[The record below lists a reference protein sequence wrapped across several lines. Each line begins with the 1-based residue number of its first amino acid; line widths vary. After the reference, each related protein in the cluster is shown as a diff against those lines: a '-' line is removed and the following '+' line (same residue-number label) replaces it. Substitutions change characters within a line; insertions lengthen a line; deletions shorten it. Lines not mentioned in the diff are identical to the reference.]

1 MSSPAVPLP
10 SFIRRLAGPVLVFFG
25 VLLAV
30 FALRSLGVRALQP
43 GDARNL
49 GALSIGIAAAIVL
62 TRMIDYAIFD
72 VAFRIRKRTVAPA
85 LLRQL
90 VSILVFLAV
99 AAAVVK
105 AILPD
110 VHLGAVFTTS
120 AILTAIVGL
129 ALQDTLGNLF
139 AGLALH
145 LERTMRVGDMI
156 RYGET
161 FGTVEELSWRE
172 IRLRTT
178 EGNLL
183 LIPNSLAGRERL
195 EVFARPGPPIARS
208 LRVGLEYDASPEH
221 ARMTLESALRGMKG
235 IAQSP
240 APRAFLKTFDASSIV
255 YELRYWLEDYGDYL
269 DVDARAR
276 ERTWYAL
283 RRAGLPLAYNVI
295 RQHVF
300 QAGPLPIAP
309 HGTWVRPAIDGVDLF
324 ADLSEEQRDLIA
336 AGAIERRYAPDEI
349 IVREGDETSSMFVVA
364 TGKAAVSIHGARGET
379 RKLAILEPGKAFGE
393 ISLLT
398 GEPRTATVRA
408 LDESVVVEIDKT
420 TLEPILR
427 ASPGLCQ
434 SFERV
439 IGERRKGAADSYE
452 ASRDELGRA
461 PQRAPLAERISRF
474 FGLS

>member
-1 MSSPAVPLP
+1 VSSPAAVLP
-10 SFIRRLAGPVLVFFG
+10 SFIRRLAGPVLLFLT
-25 VLLAV
+25 VLLGV
-30 FALRSLGVRALQP
+30 FVLRSLGVGALQP
-43 GDARNL
+43 GDARNI

-62 TRMIDYAIFD
+62 TRVIDFAIFD
-72 VAFRIRKRTVAPA
+72 VGFRIRKRTVAPA

-105 AILPD
+105 SILPE

-156 RYGET
+156 RYGES

-195 EVFARPGPPIARS
+195 EVFARPGPPIART

-221 ARMTLESALRGMKG
+221 ARTTLESALRGMKG
-235 IAQSP
+235 IAQIP
-240 APRAFLKTFDASSIV
+240 APRAFLRTFDSSNIV

-269 DVDARAR
+269 EIDSRAR

-309 HGTWVRPAIDGVDLF
+309 RGTWVRPAIEGVDLF
-324 ADLSEEQRDLIA
+324 ADLSEEQRQQIA
-336 AGAIERRYAPDEI
+336 AGATEHRFAPDEI
-349 IVREGDETSSMFVVA
+349 IVREGDETSSMFVIA
-364 TGKAAVSIHGARGET
+364 TGKASVSIHGARGET

-398 GEPRTATVRA
+398 GERRTATVRA
-408 LDESVVVEIDKT
+408 LEESIVVEIGKG

-427 ASPGLCQ
+427 DTPQLCQ
-434 SFERV
+434 TFEQV
-439 IGERRKGAADSYE
+439 IEERRKGVADSYE

>member
-1 MSSPAVPLP
+1 
-10 SFIRRLAGPVLVFFG
+10 PVLLFFG

-30 FALRSLGVRALQP
+30 FALRSLGLRALQP
-43 GDARNL
+43 GDERNL

-62 TRMIDYAIFD
+62 TRLIDYGIFD
-72 VAFRIRKRTVAPA
+72 VGFRVRKRPAAPA

-90 VSILVFLAV
+90 VSIVVFLAV

-105 AILPD
+105 SILPD
-110 VHLGAVFTTS
+110 VHLGALFTTS

-139 AGLALH
+139 AGVALH
-145 LERTMRVGDMI
+145 LERTMGVGDMI

-161 FGTVEELSWRE
+161 FGTVEQLSWRE

-195 EVFARPGPPIARS
+195 EVFARPGPPVARF

-221 ARMTLESALRGMKG
+221 ARATLEGALRGMKSV
-235 IAQSP
+235 AENP
-240 APRAFLKTFDASSIV
+240 PPRAYLRTFDASTVV
-255 YELRYWLEDYGDYL
+255 YELRYWLVDYGNYL
-269 DVDARAR
+269 EVDSQVR
-276 ERTWYAL
+276 ERAWYAL
-283 RRAGLPLAYNVI
+283 RRAGLTLAYPVI
-295 RQHVF
+295 RQHQY

-309 HGTWVRPAIDGVDLF
+309 HGTAIRPAIEGVDFF
-324 ADLSEEQRDLIA
+324 AELSEEQRGQIA
-336 AGAIERRYAPDEI
+336 AGAVERRYAPDEI
-349 IVREGDETSSMFVVA
+349 IVREGDGTSSMFVIA
-364 TGKAAVSIHGARGET
+364 TGRAAVSIHGAGGET
-379 RKLAILEPGKAFGE
+379 RKLAILDPGDAFGE

-398 GEPRTATVRA
+398 GERRTATVRA
-408 LDESVVVEIDKT
+408 LEESLVVEIGKA

-427 ASPGLCQ
+427 DSPGLCQ

-439 IGERRKGAADSYE
+439 IGERRKGVADSFE
-452 ASRDELGRA
+452 ASRGELDRA
-461 PQRAPLAERISRF
+461 PQRVPLAERISRF

>member
-1 MSSPAVPLP
+1 MTSQSVPLP
-10 SFIRRLAGPVLVFFG
+10 SFVRRLAGPVLLFFG

-30 FALRSLGVRALQP
+30 FGLRSLGVGAFQP

-62 TRMIDYAIFD
+62 TRVLDYAIFD
-72 VAFRIRKRTVAPA
+72 VGFRVRRRAAAPA

-90 VSILVFLAV
+90 VSIVVFLAV
-99 AAAVVK
+99 AAAVIK
-105 AILPD
+105 SILPD

-161 FGTVEELSWRE
+161 FGTVEQLSWRE

-195 EVFARPGPPIARS
+195 EVFARPGPPVART

-221 ARMTLESALRGMKG
+221 ARETLESALRGMKG
-235 IAQSP
+235 IALNP
-240 APRAFLKTFDASSIV
+240 PPRAALRTFDASNIV

-269 DVDARAR
+269 DIDARAR
-276 ERTWYAL
+276 ERVWYAL
-283 RRAGLPLAYNVI
+283 RRAGLALAYNVI

-309 HGTWVRPAIDGVDLF
+309 RGTRIRPAIDGVDLF
-324 ADLSEEQRDLIA
+324 AALSEEQREKIA
-336 AGAIERRYAPDEI
+336 AGAAERRYAPDEI
-349 IVREGDETSSMFVVA
+349 IVREGDGTSSMFVVA
-364 TGKAAVSIHGARGET
+364 TGRAGVSIHGAGGES
-379 RKLAILEPGKAFGE
+379 RKLAILEPGSAFGE

-398 GEPRTATVRA
+398 GERRTATVRA
-408 LDESVVVEIDKT
+408 LEESVVVEIDKA

-427 ASPGLCQ
+427 ESPDLCH

-439 IGERRKGAADSYE
+439 IGERRKGVADSFE
-452 ASRDELGRA
+452 ASRGELRA

>member
-1 MSSPAVPLP
+1 VSAPAAPRP
-10 SFIRRLAGPVLVFFG
+10 AFIRRLAGPVLLFLG

-30 FALRSLGVRALQP
+30 FALRSLGLPALQP
-43 GDARNL
+43 GDERNL

-62 TRMIDYAIFD
+62 TRLIDYGIFD
-72 VAFRIRKRTVAPA
+72 VGFRVRNRAAAPA

-99 AAAVVK
+99 AAVVVK
-105 AILPD
+105 SIFPNVRLA
-110 VHLGAVFTTS
+110 AVFTTS

-145 LERTMRVGDMI
+145 LERTMRTGDMI

-161 FGTVEELSWRE
+161 FGTVEQLSWRE

-195 EVFARPGPPIARS
+195 EVFACPGPPVARV

-221 ARMTLESALRGMKG
+221 ARETLETALRGMKG
-235 IAQSP
+235 GAENP
-240 APRAFLKTFDASSIV
+240 PPRAYLRAFDASTVV
-255 YELRYWLEDYGDYL
+255 YELRYWLVDYSAYL
-269 DVDARAR
+269 EIDSQVR
-276 ERTWYAL
+276 ERAWYAL
-283 RRAGLPLAYNVI
+283 RRAGLQLAYPVI
-295 RQHVF
+295 RQHQY

-309 HGTWVRPAIDGVDLF
+309 HGTMIRDAIDGVDLF
-324 ADLSEEQRDLIA
+324 AALSIEQRAQIA
-336 AGAIERRYAPDEI
+336 AVAAERRYAPDEI
-349 IVREGDETSSMFVVA
+349 IVREGDETSSMFVIA
-364 TGKAAVSIHGARGET
+364 DGRAAVSIHGAGGES
-379 RKLAILEPGKAFGE
+379 RKLAILPAGKTFGE

-408 LDESVVVEIDKT
+408 LEESIVVEIDKA

-427 ASPGLCQ
+427 ESPGLCH

-439 IGERRKGAADSYE
+439 IGERRKGAANSFE
-452 ASRDELGRA
+452 ASRSEIRA

>member
-1 MSSPAVPLP
+1 MSAPAAPFP
-10 SFIRRLAGPVLVFFG
+10 SFVRRLAGPVLLFFG

-62 TRMIDYAIFD
+62 TRVIDYAIFD
-72 VAFRIRKRTVAPA
+72 VGFRVRKRPAAPA

-90 VSILVFLAV
+90 VSIVVFLAV

-105 AILPD
+105 SILPD
-110 VHLGAVFTTS
+110 VRLGAVFTTS

-161 FGTVEELSWRE
+161 FGTVEQLSWRE

-195 EVFARPGPPIARS
+195 EVFARPGPPIARV

-221 ARMTLESALRGMKG
+221 ARATLETALRGMKG
-235 IAQSP
+235 IAQKP
-240 APRAFLKTFDASSIV
+240 APAGVPSD
-255 YELRYWLEDYGDYL
+255 
-269 DVDARAR
+269 
-276 ERTWYAL
+276 L
-283 RRAGLPLAYNVI
+283 RRLEHRL
-295 RQHVF
+295 R
-300 QAGPLPIAP
+300 
-309 HGTWVRPAIDGVDLF
+309 
-324 ADLSEEQRDLIA
+324 
-336 AGAIERRYAPDEI
+336 
-349 IVREGDETSSMFVVA
+349 
-364 TGKAAVSIHGARGET
+364 AAVLARGL
-379 RKLAILEPGKAFGE
+379 RRLPRDRLPGSG
-393 ISLLT
+393 T
-398 GEPRTATVRA
+398 G
-408 LDESVVVEIDKT
+408 VV
-420 TLEPILR
+420 R
-427 ASPGLCQ
+427 ASP
-434 SFERV
+434 
-439 IGERRKGAADSYE
+439 RRAAARLQRHPAARLPGGAASDRAHGDCRFARRSRAWTSSPRCRKNSANRSRRARPNAATRRTRSSSAKGTAPPPCSSSPRE
-452 ASRDELGRA
+452 GQASRSTAREGNRA
-461 PQRAPLAERISRF
+461 SSRSWNRAARSAR
-474 FGLS
+474 SAS

>member
-1 MSSPAVPLP
+1 V
-10 SFIRRLAGPVLVFFG
+10 RRLAGPVLLFIG

-30 FALRSLGVRALQP
+30 FALRSLGVPALQP
-43 GDARNL
+43 GDERNL

-62 TRMIDYAIFD
+62 TRVIDYAIFD
-72 VAFRIRKRTVAPA
+72 VGFRVRKRAAAPA

-90 VSILVFLAV
+90 VSIVVFLAV
-99 AAAVVK
+99 GAAVVK
-105 AILPD
+105 SILPE
-110 VHLGAVFTTS
+110 VHLGALFTTS

-139 AGLALH
+139 AGVALH
-145 LERTMRVGDMI
+145 LERTMRAGDMI

-161 FGTVEELSWRE
+161 FGAVEQLSWRE

-195 EVFARPGPPIARS
+195 EVFARPGPPIART
-208 LRVGLEYDASPEH
+208 LRVNLEYDASPE
-221 ARMTLESALRGMKG
+221 RVRETLESALRGMKG
-235 IAQSP
+235 IAVSP
-240 APRAFLKTFDASSIV
+240 APRAYLRTFDASSII

-269 DVDARAR
+269 EIDSQAR
-276 ERTWYAL
+276 ERAWYAL

-300 QAGPLPIAP
+300 QAGPLPIAA
-309 HGTWVRPAIDGVDLF
+309 HGTSIRPAIDGVDLF
-324 ADLSEEQRDLIA
+324 AALSEEQREPIA
-336 AGAIERRYAPDEI
+336 AGAAERRYAPDEI
-349 IVREGDETSSMFVVA
+349 IVREGDGTSSMFVIA
-364 TGKAAVSIHGARGET
+364 TGRAGVSIHGVGGES

-398 GEPRTATVRA
+398 GERRTATVRA
-408 LDESVVVEIDKT
+408 LEESIVVEIDKA

-427 ASPGLCQ
+427 ESPELCH

-439 IGERRKGAADSYE
+439 IGERRKGAADSFE
-452 ASRDELGRA
+452 ASRDELGRL
-461 PQRAPLAERISRF
+461 PQRVPLAERISRF

>member
-1 MSSPAVPLP
+1 VSSPAAAVP
-10 SFIRRLAGPVLVFFG
+10 SFIRRLAGPVLLFSG
-25 VLLAV
+25 VLAAV
-30 FALRSLGVRALQP
+30 FALRSLGVTALQP
-43 GDARNL
+43 GDRRNIA
-49 GALSIGIAAAIVL
+49 ALSIGIAAAIVL
-62 TRMIDYAIFD
+62 TRVIDYAIFD
-72 VAFRIRKRTVAPA
+72 VGFRIRKRTAAPA

-99 AAAVVK
+99 AALVVK
-105 AILPD
+105 SIMPE

-145 LERTMRVGDMI
+145 LEKTMRVGDMI

-178 EGNLL
+178 EGSLL

-195 EVFARPGPPIARS
+195 EVFPRPGPPIART

-221 ARMTLESALRGMKG
+221 ARVTLESALRGMKG
-235 IAQSP
+235 IAQNP
-240 APRAFLKTFDASSIV
+240 APRAFVKTFDSSNIV
-255 YELRYWLEDYGDYL
+255 YELRYWLEDYGEYL

-276 ERTWYAL
+276 ERAWYAL

-295 RQHVF
+295 RQHVY

-309 HGTWVRPAIDGVDLF
+309 HGTWVRPAIEGVDLF
-324 ADLSEEQRDLIA
+324 DDLSEEQRERIA
-336 AGAIERRYAPDEI
+336 AGAVEHRYAPDEI
-349 IVREGDETSSMFVVA
+349 IVREGDETSSMFVI
-364 TGKAAVSIHGARGET
+364 AAGRAVVSIHGARGET
-379 RKLAILEPGKAFGE
+379 RKLAILEPGQGFGE

-398 GEPRTATVRA
+398 GERRTATVRA
-408 LDESVVVEIDKT
+408 LEESVVVEIGKD

-427 ASPGLCQ
+427 DTPQLCQ
-434 SFERV
+434 TFERV
-439 IGERRKGAADSYE
+439 IEERRRGVADSYE
-452 ASRDELGRA
+452 ASRGELDRS